1 MFGVLKD
8 LSVTT
13 LSLHFYIWLI
23 SQVAELE
30 GVEELATS
38 PDMEAAKKVMEEAI
52 EQFKAE

>member
-1 MFGVLKD
+1 MICSWIESPLCVQ
-8 LSVTT
+8 
-13 LSLHFYIWLI
+13 FYIWLI